1 MDALARIDRAACSAL
16 WRMPA
21 ALSAAV
27 ICLGSIGAMVGLA
40 AAMVYGISMVLGR

>member
-1 MDALARIDRAACSAL
+1 MEALGSIDRAVCAAL

-40 AAMVYGISMVLGR
+40 AAMVGIIAMVLGR

>member
-27 ICLGSIGAMVGLA
+27 ICLGSIVAMVALAGAMVGIIA
-40 AAMVYGISMVLGR
+40 MVLGR